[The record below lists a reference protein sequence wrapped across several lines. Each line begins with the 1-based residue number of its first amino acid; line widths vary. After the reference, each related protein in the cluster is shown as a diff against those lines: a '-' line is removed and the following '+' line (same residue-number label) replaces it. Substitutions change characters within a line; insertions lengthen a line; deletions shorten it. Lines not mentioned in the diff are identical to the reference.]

1 MNLQNLQTY
10 IYSLKNPFVIFLV
23 GPPLS
28 GKDTLIRNLNL
39 SDVVVVVSR
48 DEIVL
53 EMCPGMTYNE
63 AFKSVDQKQVD
74 KVLKAKLI
82 DLSKSGKN
90 VIINLTNLRRKKRNL
105 FKSYFSKE
113 YKKIAIIFPI
123 LSLSEYDSRNKV
135 RFDSEKKH
143 ISRSII
149 EDMINGYES
158 IDDSENFDK
167 VINYKY

>member
-39 SDVVVVVSR
+39 SDVVVVSR
-48 DEIVL
+48 DDIVL

-74 KVLKAKLI
+74 KVLKAKLL

-105 FKSYFSKE
+105 FKSYFSNE
-113 YKKIAIIFPI
+113 YKKVAIIFPM
-123 LSLSEYDSRNKV
+123 LSLTEYDSRNKV

-143 ISRSII
+143 IPLSVI
-149 EDMINGYES
+149 EDMISGYES
-158 IDDSENFDK
+158 IDDSENFDG

>member
-1 MNLQNLQTY
+1 MNSQNLQTY

-39 SDVVVVVSR
+39 SDVVVVSR
-48 DEIVL
+48 DDIVL
-53 EMCPGMTYNE
+53 EMCSEMTYNE

-90 VIINLTNLRRKKRNL
+90 VIINLTNLRRKGRNL

-123 LSLSEYDSRNKV
+123 LSLVEYDSRNKV

-143 ISRSII
+143 IPLSVI

-158 IDDSENFDK
+158 IDDSENFDG

>member
-39 SDVVVVVSR
+39 SDVVVVSR

-90 VIINLTNLRRKKRNL
+90 VIINLTNLRRKGRNL

-113 YKKIAIIFPI
+113 YKKISIIFPI
-123 LSLSEYDSRNKV
+123 LSLVEYDSRNKV

-143 ISRSII
+143 IPLSVI

-158 IDDSENFDK
+158 IDDSENFDG